1 MGTSVRYNSLEEA
14 NTALLNYASQLD
26 DPISSYIEEVK
37 TNIGPDGK
45 AWSGTAAENVL
56 PLLERLH
63 VYVTR
68 IQTSCKTY
76 GDRIG
81 KASTNY
87 QTADAS
93 AVKTVYDT
101 MEN

>member
-14 NTALLNYASQLD
+14 NTALLNYAAQLD
-26 DPISSYIEEVK
+26 DPITSYIQEVDK
-37 TNIGPDGK
+37 NIGENVT
-45 AWSGTAAENVL
+45 AWAGTAAAEVL
-56 PLLERLH
+56 PLPRQLH

-76 GDRIG
+76 GERIG
-81 KASTNY
+81 KASTTY
-87 QTADAS
+87 QASDAN

-101 MEN
+101 MDV

>member
-56 PLLERLH
+56 PLLERLSKAEESIIN
-63 VYVTR
+63 VTKR
-68 IQTSCKTY
+68 IDSIYSLKKERN
-76 GDRIG
+76 GI
-81 KASTNY
+81 
-87 QTADAS
+87 
-93 AVKTVYDT
+93 
-101 MEN
+101 